1 MFNLIEKYISNMSI
15 SDFNNMAL
23 LKDIHFSTSELEF
36 AYGFIR
42 SKWKDVLSNYES
54 FNLSKYK
61 GYFSEDNFNKI
72 SQLLNDAYLKYGHY
86 LK

>member
-23 LKDIHFSTSELEF
+23 LKDIHFSPSELEF

-42 SKWKDVLSNYES
+42 SKWKDVLSNNES
-54 FNLSKYK
+54 FNLSMYK

-72 SQLLNDAYLKYGHY
+72 SQLLKDAYLKYGHY

>member
-1 MFNLIEKYISNMSI
+1 MFNLIEKYISSMSI
-15 SDFNNMAL
+15 NVFNNMAL
-23 LKDIHFSTSELEF
+23 SKDIHFSSSELEF

-61 GYFSEDNFNKI
+61 SYFSEDNFNKI
-72 SQLLNDAYLKYGHY
+72 SQLLKDAYLKYGHY